1 MLQNLLFKKPSSG
14 GVIATL
20 TMVAGKLSTSLFST
34 PTIFGYRNW
43 YGNDNYGTLDP
54 NSFEY
59 NGLKITIR
67 ELYYDNKNLISIG
80 MKYAFGYESATDP
93 DDYNFTNPETITIR
107 IGDTVLICSGQ
118 TGYITD
124 SIYAFEY
131 GETYTIE
138 ILSIT
143 FPS

>member
-20 TMVAGKLSTSLFST
+20 TMVAGQKKGLLYVEET
-34 PTIFGYRNW
+34 GY
-43 YGNDNYGTLDP
+43 DNSDSSQYGTLTP
-54 NSFEY
+54 NSFSYGGAVWTFTRFMSYPRRNRTRYRLGVLESVG
-59 NGLKITIR
+59 NFNMQVR
-67 ELYYDNKNLISIG
+67 IG
-80 MKYAFGYESATDP
+80 
-93 DDYNFTNPETITIR
+93 ETIVTLNSEDSSSFL
-107 IGDTVLICSGQ
+107 DT
-118 TGYITD
+118 YIPFTT
-124 SIYAFEY
+124 

>member
-20 TMVAGKLSTSLFST
+20 TMVAGGRKTFFSVT
-34 PTIFGYRNW
+34 APGYTNFGSSQ
-43 YGNDNYGTLDP
+43 YGTLTPD
-54 NSFEY
+54 SFEY
-59 NGLKITIR
+59 NGVKITIR
-67 ELYYDNKNLISIG
+67 ELYYWVDLKQ
-80 MKYAFGYESATDP
+80 MYYCFGYESATGP
-93 DDYNFTNPETITIR
+93 DDYNFILPETITIR
-107 IGDTVLICSGQ
+107 IGDTVLTCSGQ
-118 TGYITD
+118 QGYIRD

-131 GETYTIE
+131 GATYTIE

>member
-20 TMVAGKLSTSLFST
+20 TMVAGQKKGLFYVEET
-34 PTIFGYRNW
+34 GY
-43 YGNDNYGTLDP
+43 DNSDSSQYGTLTP
-54 NSFEY
+54 NSFSYGGAVWTFTRFNSYLRNNRTRYRLGVSE
-59 NGLKITIR
+59 
-67 ELYYDNKNLISIG
+67 SIG
-80 MKYAFGYESATDP
+80 SFNMQVRIG
-93 DDYNFTNPETITIR
+93 ETIVTLDYK
-107 IGDTVLICSGQ
+107 GSSSFLDT
-118 TGYITD
+118 YIPFTT
-124 SIYAFEY
+124 

>member
-20 TMVAGKLSTSLFST
+20 TMVAGGNPTGLFSS
-34 PTIFGYRNW
+34 PTRFGYRNW
-43 YGNDNYGTLDP
+43 YGNDNYGTLNPD
-54 NSFEY
+54 SFEY

-67 ELYYDNKNLISIG
+67 ELYYENSISIR
-80 MKYAFGYESATDP
+80 MQYTFGYESATDP
-93 DDYNFTNPETITIR
+93 DDYKFSNPRTITIR

-118 TGYITD
+118 TNYITD
-124 SIYAFEY
+124 SIYTFES

-138 ILSIT
+138 ILSVT
-143 FPS
+143 F

>member
-20 TMVAGKLSTSLFST
+20 TMVAGQKKGLFYVEET
-34 PTIFGYRNW
+34 GY
-43 YGNDNYGTLDP
+43 DNSDSSQYGTLTP
-54 NSFEY
+54 NSFSYGGAVWTFTRFMSYPQRNRTRYRLGVSE
-59 NGLKITIR
+59 
-67 ELYYDNKNLISIG
+67 SIASFNMQVRIG
-80 MKYAFGYESATDP
+80 
-93 DDYNFTNPETITIR
+93 ETIVTLDLM
-107 IGDTVLICSGQ
+107 GSSVFLDT
-118 TGYITD
+118 YIPFTT
-124 SIYAFEY
+124 